1 MRSETLQALF
11 ERTAAAMMFADDRR
25 RFRDANPAACAAL
38 EMTRQEVLRLRI
50 DDLTAPDHRARI
62 PAIWAALQE
71 RGTLSGR
78 IVLQPPSG
86 KRMEIY
92 YSATANIVPGLHLA
106 VFPPPGAEV
115 PVLDEVEEA
124 DEVEQ
129 AEEAKEGAD
138 GVESRGNPARGQEL
152 TPREREVITLLALG
166 LSGAEIA
173 ERLVLSP
180 ETVRIHVRNARQR
193 LGARTRA
200 HAIALA
206 LESGAITL

>member
-1 MRSETLQALF
+1 MQSETLQALF
-11 ERTAAAMMFADDRR
+11 ERSAAGMMLANDQRR
-25 RFRDANPAACAAL
+25 YRDANPAALAAL

-50 DDLTAPDHRARI
+50 DDLTAPDQRGQI

-78 IVLQPPSG
+78 IALQPPSG
-86 KRMEIY
+86 KRIEIY
-92 YSATANIVPGLHLA
+92 YSATANVVPGLHLA
-106 VFPPPGAEV
+106 VFPPPGAEM
-115 PVLDEVEEA
+115 PKRDEFDAVA
-124 DEVEQ
+124 N
-129 AEEAKEGAD
+129 GP
-138 GVESRGNPARGQEL
+138 ESGDREARGQQL

-166 LSGAEIA
+166 LTGAEIA

-206 LESGAITL
+206 LEAGAITL

>member
-1 MRSETLQALF
+1 MQSETLQALF
-11 ERTAAAMMFADDRR
+11 ERSAAAMMLADDRR
-25 RFRDANPAACAAL
+25 RYRDANPAALAAL

-50 DDLTAPDHRARI
+50 DDLTAPDQRGQI

-78 IVLQPPSG
+78 LALQPPNG
-86 KRMEIY
+86 KRIEIQ

-115 PVLDEVEEA
+115 PGLDEVDEVDEA
-124 DEVEQ
+124 DEVD
-129 AEEAKEGAD
+129 EGAD
-138 GVESRGNPARGQEL
+138 GLESRGNDARSQEL

>member
-1 MRSETLQALF
+1 MQSETLQALF
-11 ERTAAAMMFADDRR
+11 ERSAAAMMLADDRR
-25 RFRDANPAACAAL
+25 RYRDANPAALAAL

-50 DDLTAPDHRARI
+50 DDLTAPDQRARI

-78 IVLQPPSG
+78 IALQPPSG
-86 KRMEIY
+86 KRIEIY

-106 VFPPPGAEV
+106 VFPPPGAQV
-115 PVLDEVEEA
+115 PGLDETNEVDEA
-124 DEVEQ
+124 
-129 AEEAKEGAD
+129 AD
-138 GVESRGNPARGQEL
+138 GQGSRGNDATGQEL

-180 ETVRIHVRNARQR
+180 ETVRVHVRNARHR

>member
-25 RFRDANPAACAAL
+25 RYRDANPAALAAL

-115 PVLDEVEEA
+115 PGLDEA
-124 DEVEQ
+124 DE
-129 AEEAKEGAD
+129 ADDGDEGAD
-138 GVESRGNPARGQEL
+138 GLESLGNAATGQEL

-173 ERLVLSP
+173 ERLVISP

>member
-25 RFRDANPAACAAL
+25 RYRDANPAACAAL
-38 EMTRQEVLRLRI
+38 EMTRQELLRMRI
-50 DDLTAPDHRARI
+50 DDLTAPDQRGRI

-78 IVLQPPSG
+78 IALQPPNG
-86 KRMEIY
+86 KRIEIY

-115 PVLDEVEEA
+115 PGLDEA
-124 DEVEQ
+124 DEG
-129 AEEAKEGAD
+129 AEADESAEGL
-138 GVESRGNPARGQEL
+138 EPRGDAATGQEL

>member
-11 ERTAAAMMFADDRR
+11 ERSAAAMMLADDRR
-25 RFRDANPAACAAL
+25 RYRDANPAACAAL

-50 DDLTAPDHRARI
+50 DDLTAPDQRGRI
-62 PAIWAALQE
+62 PAIWAALHE

-78 IVLQPPSG
+78 IALQPPSG
-86 KRMEIY
+86 KRIEIY

-115 PVLDEVEEA
+115 PALDA
-124 DEVEQ
+124 LD
-129 AEEAKEGAD
+129 EGAD
-138 GVESRGNPARGQEL
+138 GHESRGSDASGHEL

>member
-1 MRSETLQALF
+1 MRSETLRALF
-11 ERTAAAMMFADDRR
+11 ERSATAMMFADDRR
-25 RFRDANPAACAAL
+25 RYRDANPAACAAL
-38 EMTRQEVLRLRI
+38 GMTRQEVLRLRI
-50 DDLTAPDHRARI
+50 DDLTAPDQRGQI

-78 IVLQPPSG
+78 IALQPPNG
-86 KRMEIY
+86 KRIEIQ

-115 PVLDEVEEA
+115 PGLDEVDEIHEA
-124 DEVEQ
+124 H
-129 AEEAKEGAD
+129 EGPD
-138 GVESRGNPARGQEL
+138 GLESRGNDARGQEL

>member
-11 ERTAAAMMFADDRR
+11 ERTAAAMMFADDQRR
-25 RFRDANPAACAAL
+25 YRDANPAACAAL

-106 VFPPPGAEV
+106 VFLPPGAEV
-115 PVLDEVEEA
+115 PGLDEA
-124 DEVEQ
+124 DEVD
-129 AEEAKEGAD
+129 EADEADEGAD
-138 GVESRGNPARGQEL
+138 GLESQGNAARGQEL

>member
-1 MRSETLQALF
+1 MRSETLRALF
-11 ERTAAAMMFADDRR
+11 ERSATAMMFADDRR
-25 RFRDANPAACAAL
+25 RYRDANPAACAAL
-38 EMTRQEVLRLRI
+38 GMTRQEVLRLRI
-50 DDLTAPDHRARI
+50 DDLTAPDQRGQI

-78 IVLQPPSG
+78 ITLEGPD
-86 KRMEIY
+86 
-92 YSATANIVPGLHLA
+92 GL
-106 VFPPPGAEV
+106 
-115 PVLDEVEEA
+115 
-124 DEVEQ
+124 
-129 AEEAKEGAD
+129 
-138 GVESRGNPARGQEL
+138 ESRGNDARGQEL